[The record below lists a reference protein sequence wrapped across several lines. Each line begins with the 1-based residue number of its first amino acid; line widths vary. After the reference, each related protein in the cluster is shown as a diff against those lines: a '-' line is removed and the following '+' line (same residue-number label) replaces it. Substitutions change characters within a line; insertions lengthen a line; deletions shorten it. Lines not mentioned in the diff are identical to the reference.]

1 MKSLQVQ
8 LTLLST
14 AGSVETSHIFK
25 IQIQNL
31 IGSRHVSFLFYDL
44 LKIFN
49 IFSKSKKRNGCFSR
63 LLSEIYAKF
72 KPFSSVLFDSGPEKS
87 FLSQCTCTCL
97 QLSTI
102 CTENFK
108 INTFGNENS
117 QNSTLG
123 NSFQTYISQILK
135 LIKIILIFIIKIL
148 IQGNTQAST
157 VKHPDV

>member
-31 IGSRHVSFLFYDL
+31 IGSRHVSILFYDF
-44 LKIFN
+44 LK
-49 IFSKSKKRNGCFSR
+49 
-63 LLSEIYAKF
+63 
-72 KPFSSVLFDSGPEKS
+72 KPFSTVLFDSGPEKS